1 VRRVLGAGVQVYHRH
16 GPLLRGVAE
25 AAAGDEQIAQAY
37 AAMRA
42 RFDDLAEQSLR
53 GVADLKRTVIGDE
66 SDRYD
71 EVIAVWY
78 PTLAAFAALA
88 TDPEV
93 LAARAHRVA
102 GLERAALICCE
113 SGRRGRARWPGGI
126 LRFSVTCRAALSAAI
141 DRQATRDKRSAVLPS
156 SRKRNDRTFAATALG
171 GPPLTSGSVVSMDS
185 IGALVGVGG
194 DGLG

>member
-102 GLERAALICCE
+102 GLERAALILLRVGAPRPC
-113 SGRRGRARWPGGI
+113 SLARRDPPIQRHLPGCPE
-126 LRFSVTCRAALSAAI
+126 RR
-141 DRQATRDKRSAVLPS
+141 DRSTGDAGQ
-156 SRKRNDRTFAATALG
+156 ALG
-171 GPPLTSGSVVSMDS
+171 GAPVEQEAKRPHLRCDS
-185 IGALVGVGG
+185 PWRSTPDVR
-194 DGLG
+194 